1 MKNFK
6 INKKTI
12 LTVASVVLSLATI
25 IIDNAIQSIDIK
37 EYVREE
43 LTEKNEDEDDIK

>member
-1 MKNFK
+1 MKSFK

-25 IIDNAIQSIDIK
+25 IIDNSIQSMDIK
-37 EYVREE
+37 EYVKEE
-43 LTEKNEDEDDIK
+43 LSVKDEDDIK